1 MRFFALISLIV
12 VSFTRHSQPPVPNFT
27 VKNIDGNSISLDGY
41 KNAAGVAIIFT
52 SNNCPYDIYYKER
65 IRTLI
70 KNYQDKIQFIL
81 VNSHQDPEETV
92 EKMKIAYGAW
102 ALPVPYLV
110 DKDQIVQQALGARKS
125 PEVFLLKRP
134 DSNRDE
140 NFVVVYS
147 GGIDD
152 NPQAPQAVTS
162 YYLKIAIDRLLAAQ
176 EINLQPVRSGGCTI
190 RKK

>member
-12 VSFTRHSQPPVPNFT
+12 VSFTGLSQTPVPNFA
-27 VKNIDGNSISLDGY
+27 VNNVDGMPISLDSY
-41 KNAAGVAIIFT
+41 KNSAGVAIIFT
-52 SNNCPYDIYYKER
+52 SNTCPYDIYYKER

-81 VNSHQDPEETV
+81 VNSHQDAEETID
-92 EKMKIAYGAW
+92 KMRIAYGAW
-102 ALPVPYLV
+102 ALQVPYLA
-110 DKDQIVQQALGARKS
+110 DKDQVVQQALGARKS
-125 PEVFLLKRP
+125 PEVFLLKP
-134 DSNRDE
+134 LNG
-140 NFVVVYS
+140 NFAVVYS